1 MKFGIKWLKSR
12 KNEKSRKNLIFLLL
26 ALIIHDHG
34 LLGPE
39 NKGIENQ
46 LGENFFILNF
56 ILSYNI
62 YFRPVLIP

>member
-1 MKFGIKWLKSR
+1 MR
-12 KNEKSRKNLIFLLL
+12 NLGKISLFLLL

-46 LGENFFILNF
+46 PGENFFILNF
-56 ILSYNI
+56 ILSYNL

>member
-1 MKFGIKWLKSR
+1 MR
-12 KNEKSRKNLIFLLL
+12 NLGKISFFLLL
-26 ALIIHDHG
+26 ALIHDHG

-39 NKGIENQ
+39 NKEIENQ
-46 LGENFFILNF
+46 PGENFFILNF